1 MRGDIFIRYHNPH
14 DEKGWLFLLKTV
26 NLRVDNFKHLIK
38 LVAMNEYDLLKD
50 KLYFAKEAA
59 AYLGISVQRL
69 AKLTTDGKVI
79 PLKKNSSGT
88 LYHLDELEKR
98 KRELS
103 IFDSPDKNV
112 RDSGMFKIN
121 TAVRQEALNFA
132 VTMNILKA
140 SEKKTNSLFNDL
152 PLELICT
159 PINEELSKWSSIL
172 NCSATDIG
180 GSYSRAAAA
189 FSNLKEDDCIIKF
202 GDDEYPEL
210 LARTEEAPRFLY
222 LRGRT
227 ELLQNI
233 RTVALVGSRQAG
245 DDGKRNTERVARV
258 LGQNGIIIVSG
269 LAKGIDVTAHRSALA
284 NGFDTIA
291 VIGTNLNQYYP
302 SENMEV
308 QKQIEKEGLV
318 ISQFSPATKTE
329 RWFFPLRDGVMSGLS
344 QATVIMEAGETSGA
358 LKQAAFALKQ
368 GRLVLI
374 PQNAFMLETISW
386 PARLEKRGAL
396 RVRSP
401 KEIIQK
407 LSEYKVYKNNMP
419 KMDDYSLFINLEN
432 DQMVVADTEG
442 NYCADRSKKD

>member
-1 MRGDIFIRYHNPH
+1 M
-14 DEKGWLFLLKTV
+14 DEWDLF
-26 NLRVDNFKHLIK
+26 
-38 LVAMNEYDLLKD
+38 KD

-69 AKLTTDGKVI
+69 AKLTKEGKVL

-88 LYHLDELEKR
+88 VYHLDELEKR

-103 IFDSPDKNV
+103 IFDSLDKNIK
-112 RDSGMFKIN
+112 DAGMFKIN

-140 SEKKTNSLFNDL
+140 SEKKANSLFNGL

-159 PINEELSKWSSIL
+159 PMNEELSKWSSIL
-172 NCSATDIG
+172 NCSVTDIA

-245 DDGKRNTERVARV
+245 DDGKRNTDRVARV

-284 NGFDTIA
+284 NGFETIA

-386 PARLEKRGAL
+386 PARLEKKGAL

-432 DQMVVADTEG
+432 DQMVVADTGCRRYRGELL
-442 NYCADRSKKD
+442 CRQIKERLSCLFSA